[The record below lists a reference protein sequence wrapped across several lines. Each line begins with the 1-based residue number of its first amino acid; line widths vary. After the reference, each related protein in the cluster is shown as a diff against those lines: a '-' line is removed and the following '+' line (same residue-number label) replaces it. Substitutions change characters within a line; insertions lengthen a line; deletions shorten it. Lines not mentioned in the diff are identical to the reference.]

1 MCVCVCVLV
10 YKCFCV
16 CVYIGPVFAAATLVL
31 EELNGIDEILDVGNG
46 FVNTEFARR
55 AALLPRAGMTHQRRG
70 VGPWGRGNTTCIE
83 EEEDS
88 SLREGGG
95 EGGWEGGGWG
105 VEGWVLPNVVVEHIE
120 SRRFGLAERAGG
132 GGGGEKEGLWARSY
146 GNYPLYL
153 MKMNLIA
160 MGLYPLR
167 SPNRCAHVVIMN
179 YVCR

>member
-1 MCVCVCVLV
+1 MCCYGL
-10 YKCFCV
+10 
-16 CVYIGPVFAAATLVL
+16 
-31 EELNGIDEILDVGNG
+31 GNG

-55 AALLPRAGMTHQRRG
+55 AALLPRAGMTHQSRG

>member
-1 MCVCVCVLV
+1 MCCYGL
-10 YKCFCV
+10 
-16 CVYIGPVFAAATLVL
+16 
-31 EELNGIDEILDVGNG
+31 GNG

-55 AALLPRAGMTHQRRG
+55 AALLPRAGMMTHQSASAG
-70 VGPWGRGNTTCIE
+70 GGGNTTCIG

-88 SLREGGG
+88 SLRGEGGG
-95 EGGWEGGGWG
+95 VGWGGGGWG
-105 VEGWVLPNVVVEHIE
+105 VKGWVLPNVVVEHVE

-132 GGGGEKEGLWARSY
+132 GGGMGGGGVVKEGLWARTY

-167 SPNRCAHVVIMN
+167 SPNRCAHVSSSSYDTHVSSSA
-179 YVCR
+179 YDTHVSVTVVQPVCTCSKDELCVCVYR